1 MVESQLNTHLHD
13 INTLDCG
20 PKVCVGLFKKYIWIF
35 AIPVGVSVN
44 KAGQFN

>member
-20 PKVCVGLFKKYIWIF
+20 PKVCVGLFKKYICDICDSSGC
-35 AIPVGVSVN
+35 IG
-44 KAGQFN
+44 